1 MLHIVTHETK
11 SVNGRFPELWATSH
25 QIASSLVSK
34 CVASF
39 LFQEGEV
46 WVWLRRSCGWGHGT
60 NCNAYSSFPQ
70 LHNLKFNV
78 KNTLL
83 AVKECLKWI
92 LRIHSSCLNVRQLY
106 SAVLVITY
114 ICISALGEHDSG
126 SAKDWRSDLWK
137 PEPNYV
143 YGDQNLARIRA
154 RNSDNTNTDIER
166 RYQ

>member
-1 MLHIVTHETK
+1 M
-11 SVNGRFPELWATSH
+11 
-25 QIASSLVSK
+25 
-34 CVASF
+34 
-39 LFQEGEV
+39 
-46 WVWLRRSCGWGHGT
+46 
-60 NCNAYSSFPQ
+60 
-70 LHNLKFNV
+70 
-78 KNTLL
+78 
-83 AVKECLKWI
+83 
-92 LRIHSSCLNVRQLY
+92 RQLY

-114 ICISALGEHDSG
+114 ICINALGEHDSG